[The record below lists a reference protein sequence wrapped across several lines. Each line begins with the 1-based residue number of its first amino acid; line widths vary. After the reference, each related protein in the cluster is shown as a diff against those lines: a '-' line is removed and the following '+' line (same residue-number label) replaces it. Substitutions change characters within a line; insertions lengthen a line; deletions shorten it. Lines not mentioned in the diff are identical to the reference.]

1 MALHSQSSKNSESS
15 KSAGFLPKSS
25 TNETPMKLYT
35 KTGDEGFTGL
45 LGGDRTPKNS
55 PRIHA
60 IGDVDEL
67 NAYVGV
73 CIAEIN
79 DDEICSKLIRVQNHL
94 FDIGSELACPPNG
107 KFELTSVTT
116 LDIQQL
122 ENEIDLMDAELPSLK
137 EFILPGGSVGS
148 AHLHYLRTVCRRVER
163 GLLAF
168 QTTNL
173 LRSEL
178 IIYVNRLS
186 DWIFCLS
193 RLLNVRSGVV
203 EQKWSKETHK

>member
-1 MALHSQSSKNSESS
+1 
-15 KSAGFLPKSS
+15 
-25 TNETPMKLYT
+25 MKIYT
-35 KTGDEGFTGL
+35 KTGDEGQTGL
-45 LGGDRTPKNS
+45 LGGDRIAKNS
-55 PRIHA
+55 SRIQS

-73 CIAEIN
+73 CLTSIQ
-79 DDEICSKLIRVQNHL
+79 DPLIRAKLQRIQNHL
-94 FDIGSELACPPNG
+94 FDIGSELACPPDG
-107 KFELTSVTT
+107 KFDLISVSAADSDT
-116 LDIQQL
+116 L
-122 ENEIDLMDAELPSLK
+122 EAEIDEMDKELPPLK
-137 EFILPGGSVGS
+137 QFILPGGSPES
-148 AHLHYLRTVCRRVER
+148 SHLHYLRAVCRRVER

-168 QTTNL
+168 QTTNP

-193 RLLNVRSGVV
+193 RLLNVRSGVE

>member
-1 MALHSQSSKNSESS
+1 
-15 KSAGFLPKSS
+15 
-25 TNETPMKLYT
+25 MKIYT
-35 KTGDEGFTGL
+35 KTGDEGLTGL

-67 NAYVGV
+67 NAYFGV
-73 CIAEIN
+73 CIAEIS
-79 DDEICSKLIRVQNHL
+79 DEEICSKLKRIQNHL

-107 KFELTSVTT
+107 KFELTSVTSG
-116 LDIQQL
+116 DIHEL
-122 ENEIDLMDAELPSLK
+122 EIEIDSMDATLPPLK
-137 EFILPGGSVGS
+137 EFILPGGCSGS

-168 QTTNL
+168 QTTNP

-193 RLLNVRSGVV
+193 RFLNVRSGVV